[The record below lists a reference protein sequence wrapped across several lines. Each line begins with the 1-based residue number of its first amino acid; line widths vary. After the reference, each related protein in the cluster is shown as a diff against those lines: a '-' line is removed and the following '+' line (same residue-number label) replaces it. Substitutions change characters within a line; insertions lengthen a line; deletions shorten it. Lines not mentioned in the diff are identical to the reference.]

1 MPNSARY
8 LTNILL
14 FGMAIYAAVYGVSYA
29 YLLHHLANILC
40 AWLVAIHLSTS
51 RFSLSRLNRAIENLQ
66 DAPDGGHVK
75 KRP

>member
-1 MPNSARY
+1 LNSARFF
-8 LTNILL
+8 TNILL

-40 AWLVAIHLSTS
+40 AWLVAIHLSAS
-51 RFSLSRLNRAIENLQ
+51 RFSLSRLFRVIEGLETH
-66 DAPDGGHVK
+66 GGHHVK